1 MSKSSK
7 VKHPGTFK
15 GISEKINYL
24 KKTGINA
31 VLLMPSYEFEEYAFN
46 FNYWGY
52 GKGFY
57 FLPKAAYSSC
67 YGSCV
72 DYTVEF
78 KDMVKNFIRTVWKS
92 IWNLILPMK
101 LTPVWQMTV

>member
-1 MSKSSK
+1 
-7 VKHPGTFK
+7 
-15 GISEKINYL
+15 
-24 KKTGINA
+24 
-31 VLLMPSYEFEEYAFN
+31 MPSYEFEEYAFN

-78 KDMVKNFIRTVWKS
+78 KDMVKKIS
-92 IWNLILPMK
+92 
-101 LTPVWQMTV
+101 